1 MNAGKIRGHATAL
14 ELLER
19 ALAQDRVAHAYA
31 FVGPSGI
38 GKKLTALAFA
48 QALLCPSFSFRPL
61 TLPSR
66 SPSSLFP
73 PHPARSPSGGG
84 DKATLSSPQAGEDGG
99 EGVGRERFGGCGSCS
114 ACRRV
119 KAGTHPDCLLVAPDG
134 QTIKIEQI
142 RELARLVTL
151 RPLEGPRKIF
161 IIDEADRMPPVTA
174 NALLKTLEEPP
185 DRTVLILILSQL
197 RALPPT
203 ALSRCQVVRFAPLA
217 EAEAVAVLQER
228 GVDDAT
234 SRFLARACQGRVGL
248 ALGRDPAAWREQRD
262 NAVALLRAVS
272 AEGGETLF
280 NAVEALGRD
289 RTQAAALIETVWHWH
304 RDLLCVKAGGDPR
317 LVMAGDRLAE
327 LSQAAGATPWEAIVE
342 ALVACREAWHALQGN
357 VSPRL
362 TLEVLLSRLA
372 LKAA

>member
-1 MNAGKIRGHATAL
+1 MAGAIRGHTTAL

-19 ALAQDRVAHAYA
+19 ALAQNRVAHAYA

-48 QALLCPSFSFRPL
+48 QALLCQDALADARGEASYLSGHPSHFTWRGS
-61 TLPSR
+61 
-66 SPSSLFP
+66 
-73 PHPARSPSGGG
+73 
-84 DKATLSSPQAGEDGG
+84 
-99 EGVGRERFGGCGSCS
+99 CGNCS

-119 KAGTHPDCLLVAPDG
+119 GAGTHPDCLLVTPDG

-142 RELARLVTL
+142 RELQRLAAL

-203 ALSRCQVVRFAPLA
+203 VLSRCQVVRFAPLA
-217 EAEAVAVLQER
+217 EAEAVTVLQEH

-234 SRFLARACQGRVGL
+234 ARFLAHACQGRVGL
-248 ALGRDPAAWREQRD
+248 ALARDPAAWREQRD
-262 NAVALLRAVS
+262 SAVAFLRAVS

-289 RTQAAALIETVWHWH
+289 RTQAADLIEAVWLWY

-317 LVMAGDRLAE
+317 LVMAGDRLAD